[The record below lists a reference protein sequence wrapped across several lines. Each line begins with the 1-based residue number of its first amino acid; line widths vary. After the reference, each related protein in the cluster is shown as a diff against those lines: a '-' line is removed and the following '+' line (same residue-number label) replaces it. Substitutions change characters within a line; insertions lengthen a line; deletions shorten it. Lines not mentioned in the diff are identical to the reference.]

1 MTKIMIRLI
10 NFHIKFLVAGV
21 RRGNSTSTAGKTSNE
36 RRLTFFL
43 LHVINIT
50 TSEGRPGREKCFI
63 VIFGNVHDIAPL
75 FPSPCSGAR
84 FTTLGKECFLSARL
98 AECMACHK
106 REVVYCLLTQCHSIF
121 NRVNIFIVDAIILL
135 IYLWLHVARLPV
147 ECSIKVRC
155 GTVAIT
161 KRNLFHK
168 KKNLKSPN
176 CRKTSKVIC
185 VLSQKGK
192 QQHILRSRRKHGDR
206 SNIILLTSRKRSLH
220 ENRIVKP
227 SFSLLFA

>member
-1 MTKIMIRLI
+1 MCMTSLHCFPAHVLRL
-10 NFHIKFLVAGV
+10 V
-21 RRGNSTSTAGKTSNE
+21 
-36 RRLTFFL
+36 
-43 LHVINIT
+43 
-50 TSEGRPGREKCFI
+50 
-63 VIFGNVHDIAPL
+63 
-75 FPSPCSGAR
+75 
-84 FTTLGKECFLSARL
+84 FTTLGKECFLSVRL

-135 IYLWLHVARLPV
+135 IYLWLYVARSPV

-161 KRNLFHK
+161 KRNLFHE

-206 SNIILLTSRKRSLH
+206 SNIILLTSRKAFASRKPHRKAVVFSSFRLTAAIKSAPPSAH
-220 ENRIVKP
+220 PMTVVKT
-227 SFSLLFA
+227 SYTEKL